1 MIHPD
6 IDALTSPTLKHLRE
20 HWWDDE
26 FTEFL
31 AETLRPRPG
40 NRILDVGCGQG
51 QAEVSIGRLHVS
63 QLQLTGVDLVLENV
77 AAARHETASHNMR
90 AGFAAADA
98 CHLPFRD
105 AVFDSTYCVAVLQ
118 HIGDVNA
125 ALTEFARVTAPNGR
139 VVVVEPDNSARYWYS
154 SAASG
159 REVFGAATRFFA
171 ALAKARDERSEAK
184 VGPKVPTL
192 LASHNVEPLDV
203 RLFPVSQIQLGAPP
217 ASLWRERRAR
227 VERALQQ
234 ATADA
239 ARASGGELLE
249 LLGRYAAEAEQ
260 TGQAFVEIQI
270 TMLFATVGQKL
281 E

>member
-1 MIHPD
+1 MIHPE

-51 QAEVSIGRLHVS
+51 QGEVSIGRLHVS
-63 QLQLTGVDLVLENV
+63 QLQLAGVDLVIEN
-77 AAARHETASHNMR
+77 ATAARHKTASHNMR

-105 AVFDSTYCVAVLQ
+105 AAFDSTYCVAVLQ

-125 ALTEFARVTAPNGR
+125 ALREFARVTAPNGR

-154 SAASG
+154 SVASG
-159 REVFGAATRFFA
+159 REVSGAATRFFA
-171 ALAKARDERSEAK
+171 ALAAARDERSEAK

-192 LASHNVEPLDV
+192 LAAHNVEPLDV
-203 RLFPVSQIQLGAPP
+203 RLFPVSQIQLGAPA
-217 ASLWRERRAR
+217 ASLWSERRAR
-227 VERALQQ
+227 VERVLEQ
-234 ATADA
+234 AKADA
-239 ARASGGELLE
+239 ARASGNELLE
-249 LLGRYAAEAEQ
+249 LLERYAAEAKQ
-260 TGQAFVEIQI
+260 AGQAFVEIQI

-281 E
+281 D